1 MGKIAKYFADLKT
14 VAFSGD
20 YADLSNKPT
29 IIKSG
34 EFSIAKNQNSNNAT
48 YTGSK
53 ILTVFVMDTVT
64 GEKVICDVTINAMKV
79 TVSVS
84 ENPTNELKVVV
95 LYV

>member
-1 MGKIAKYFADLKT
+1 MGKIAKYFADLKD

-20 YADLSNKPT
+20 YADLNNTPT

-34 EFSIAKNQNSNNAT
+34 EFTIAKKQNSNSAT

-53 ILTVFVMDTVT
+53 ILNVFVMDTVT
-64 GEKVICDVTINAMKV
+64 GEEVICDIVINAMKV
-79 TVSVS
+79 TVTVS
-84 ENPTNELKVVV
+84 EHPTNELKVVV